1 MDNSEFKES
10 FINETREYLEI
21 LNHSLLELEKSPADD
36 KPAEEIFRRVH
47 SLKSMAAG
55 MGYDQ
60 ISDLA
65 HQMET
70 VLARFRSTHEPLPEK
85 AVDALFDGLDLLTSL
100 LAEVSTDAPKNLDIM
115 PLVQKLSS
123 WAN

>member
-10 FINETREYLEI
+10 FINETREYLDI

-36 KPAEEIFRRVH
+36 RPMEEIFRRVH

-55 MGYDQ
+55 MGYEQ

-70 VLARFRSTHEPLPEK
+70 VLARFRTTRDPMPGK
-85 AVDALFDGLDLLTSL
+85 AIDVLFDSLDLLTTL
-100 LAEVSTDAPKNLDIM
+100 LAEVSEDTPRDLDIL